1 MDRFD
6 VMRVFVRVAETGS
19 FTKTADELG
28 LPRAT
33 VSIAVQQLES
43 TLGARLLH
51 RTTRRVQLTQDG
63 TALLERC
70 RTLLADMEEVEGLFR
85 RNPHQV
91 AGKLK
96 VDVPS
101 RLGRMVISPALPD
114 FFARYPNIEL
124 ELGVTDRNIDLV
136 REGVD
141 CAIRAGNLADSS
153 LVSRKLA
160 EMAVANCAS
169 KAYIAE
175 HGMPL
180 RIADLEHHWAVNY
193 ASPTTGRVLPW
204 EYVENGVEKTLAM
217 RSKVTVNNAEIYLAS
232 CLSGMGLIQV
242 PGCDLI
248 EYYQSGELVDVLPHL
263 RPSPMPVYALYPHR
277 RHLSRRVQAFIEW
290 LQGLLKRQ
298 QESATGWM
306 EVYRA

>member
-63 TALLERC
+63 MALLERC
-70 RTLLADMEEVEGLFR
+70 RSLLADMDEVEGLFR
-85 RNPHQV
+85 QNPHQV
-91 AGKLK
+91 SGKLK

-101 RLGRMVISPALPD
+101 RLGRLLISPALPS
-114 FFARYPNIEL
+114 FFERYPNIEL

-141 CAIRAGNLADSS
+141 CAIRAGQLVDSS
-153 LVSRKLA
+153 LVSRRLGQM
-160 EMAVANCAS
+160 EVANCAS
-169 KAYIAE
+169 KAYIE
-175 HGMPL
+175 KYGMPQT
-180 RIADLEHHWAVNY
+180 IEDLAQHWAVNY
-193 ASPTTGRVLPW
+193 ASPTTGRLFPW
-204 EYVENGVEKTLAM
+204 EYIEDGETKGLIM
-217 RSKVTVNNAEIYLAS
+217 RSFVTVNNAEIYVAS
-232 CLSGMGLIQV
+232 CLSGMGMIQA
-242 PGCDLI
+242 PACDLVD
-248 EYYQSGELVDVLPHL
+248 YFRSGELVDVMPHL
-263 RPSPMPVYALYPHR
+263 RSPSMPIYAVYPHR

-290 LQGLLKRQ
+290 LQGLLTQ
-298 QESATGWM
+298 QKSDAGGIELFGT
-306 EVYRA
+306 

>member
-85 RNPHQV
+85 QKPHQV

-101 RLGRMVISPALPD
+101 RMGRLLIAPALPD
-114 FFARYPNIEL
+114 FFAHYPNIEL
-124 ELGVTDRNIDLV
+124 ELGATDRNVDLV

-141 CAIRAGNLADSS
+141 CAIRAGNLGDSS
-153 LVSRKLA
+153 LVSRKLG
-160 EMAVANCAS
+160 EMVVANYAS
-169 KAYIAE
+169 KSYIAE
-175 HGMPL
+175 HGTPL
-180 RIADLEHHWAVNY
+180 RIADLEQHWAVNY

-204 EYVENGVEKTLAM
+204 EYIENGVEKTLMM
-217 RSKVTVNNAEIYLAS
+217 RSRVTVNNAEMYFSS
-232 CLSGMGLIQV
+232 CLSGMGLIQA
-242 PGCDLI
+242 PIHDLTN
-248 EYYQSGELVDVLPHL
+248 YFKSGELVDVMPHL
-263 RPSPMPVYALYPHR
+263 RPSPMPIYALYPHR
-277 RHLSRRVQAFIEW
+277 RHLSRRVQAFIDW
-290 LQGLLKRQ
+290 LQILLKKRSDA
-298 QESATGWM
+298 ERGTHGPGS
-306 EVYRA
+306 